1 MSGSTNPATTTG
13 PTAAAS
19 DGSATATADL
29 AYRIILGSTLDAV
42 IYADRTG
49 MIRLW
54 NDAAT
59 HMFGHTA
66 EEAVGQSLD
75 LIIPEKMRGAHW
87 SGWDRVMETGVTRYG
102 LEPLTAPGVRKD
114 GVRISLEFSVVML
127 KDADGRVEG
136 VAAVLRDV
144 TARWEKERELQR
156 RVRGL
161 ERQVSETSGTV
172 DARDASD

>member
-1 MSGSTNPATTTG
+1 MSGSTNPTDT
-13 PTAAAS
+13 TAAAGTTGTTTS
-19 DGSATATADL
+19 GATGTGTAVPAADVL
-29 AYRIILGSTLDAV
+29 AGRIIAGSTLDAV

-49 MIRLW
+49 TIRLW

-66 EEAVGQSLD
+66 EEAVGQSLE

-87 SGWDRVMETGVTRYG
+87 SGWDRVMETGETRYG

-114 GVRISLEFSVVML
+114 GSRISLEFSIVML
-127 KDADGRVEG
+127 KDAGGKVEG

-144 TARWEKERELQR
+144 TARWEKERELKR
-156 RVRGL
+156 RVREL
-161 ERQVSETSGTV
+161 EAQLNG
-172 DARDASD
+172 